1 MSLEA
6 PAPAAGP
13 RFAGPGGLCPA
24 CASASVD
31 DDGYCLNCGLR
42 LGSARPGDHLEMDL
56 GRLAGVSDRGLV
68 HRDNE
73 DAMGL
78 RLVAWP
84 DPATADGTGTAVVA
98 VVCDG
103 VSTVPGSGP
112 AAATA
117 AQTATATLAEWLTA
131 ASPHAPAVPG
141 GLHVATE
148 RAQRAMPAAAP
159 GDPAPSCTFA
169 AAVVTGTDVTV
180 GWLGDSRVYLLGSDG
195 GALRLTADDT
205 LAAEAVRAGLIPPE
219 AADTA
224 PGAHTIT
231 RWLSP
236 DRGEARPRVAVVPVT
251 GPGRVVVCTDGLWNY
266 ASGVTELAAHVA
278 ALPPDASALAVARHL
293 TAVALRAGGRDNITV
308 VVIDM
313 PGRG

>member
-1 MSLEA
+1 MSLET
-6 PAPAAGP
+6 PTPAASP
-13 RFAGPGGLCPA
+13 RFASPGRSCPA
-24 CASASVD
+24 CSSAAVG
-31 DDGYCLNCGLR
+31 DDGYCLDCGLW
-42 LGSARPGDHLEMDL
+42 LGSAHPGDHVEVDL

-68 HRDNE
+68 HRHNE

-84 DPATADGTGTAVVA
+84 DPATADGTGTAAIA

-112 AAATA
+112 AAALA
-117 AQTATATLAEWLTA
+117 AQAATTTLADWLA
-131 ASPHAPAVPG
+131 AARPHAPAVQG
-141 GLHVATE
+141 ALRAATE
-148 RAQRAMPAAAP
+148 RAQRAMPAAPA

-169 AAVVTGTDVTV
+169 AAIVTGTDLTV

-205 LAAEAVRAGLIPPE
+205 LAAEAVRAGIIPPE

-236 DRGEARPRVAVVPVT
+236 DRVEARPSVAFVPVT
-251 GPGRVVVCTDGLWNY
+251 GPGRIVVCTDGLWNY
-266 ASGVTELAAHVA
+266 ASGVSELAAHVA
-278 ALPPDASALAVARHL
+278 DLPPGASALAVARHL
-293 TAVALRAGGRDNITV
+293 TKVALRAGGRDNITV